1 MCNQKIRLITL
12 FFISLPP
19 KNNEVMRRIFFYTT
33 LLFVLMAQYPQ
44 VSFAEKKKPNI
55 YGL

>member
-1 MCNQKIRLITL
+1 
-12 FFISLPP
+12 
-19 KNNEVMRRIFFYTT
+19 MRRIFFFTT